1 MILVVGIL
9 FVLAGCA
16 GGTEQKVAAEQQI
29 AARQQ
34 VSSGTPALPAAA
46 GRQAAPPQVRVPAGK
61 FTYGTT
67 EEQFQSFVTHS
78 LINFPGMVEKLRKS
92 FVIPPR
98 EIDLPEFMIDQFE
111 VTNEQYREFV
121 AATGYEPANTRN
133 YLKLWTGRTSYPEW
147 AGTFPV
153 VWISQEDAQAYCK
166 WRGGRLPTEE
176 EWEKAAR
183 GTDGRMFP
191 WGNDYPSKET
201 TNFGFGSGR
210 AEPVGN
216 RADDKSPYLVY
227 DMGGN
232 VAEITGTTIQDG
244 KEGRVV
250 IRGGSFVGGGR
261 DASTYKRAITT
272 KALVR
277 AETVGCRCAGKP

>member
-1 MILVVGIL
+1 MILGIA
-9 FVLAGCA
+9 VLIVMAGCA
-16 GGTEQKVAAEQQI
+16 GGTEQKVAVERQAPSRSSTPAVGEQTS
-29 AARQQ
+29 ASPQ
-34 VSSGTPALPAAA
+34 VS
-46 GRQAAPPQVRVPAGK
+46 VPAGK
-61 FTYGTT
+61 FTFGTT

-78 LINFPGMVEKLRKS
+78 LVNFPGMVEKLRKT

-98 EIDLPEFMIDQFE
+98 QIDLPEFKIDQFE
-111 VTNEQYREFV
+111 VTNEQYRQFV
-121 AATGYEPANTRN
+121 AATGYQPADMTN
-133 YLKLWTGRTSYPEW
+133 YLKHWSSGTSYPSW

-191 WGNDYPSKET
+191 WGNQYPSRDT
-201 TNFGFGSGR
+201 TNFGFGTKR

-216 RADDKSPYLVY
+216 RTEDKSPYQVY

-232 VAEITGTTIQDG
+232 VAEITASTVKGGPAPLI
-244 KEGRVV
+244 V
-250 IRGGSFVGGGR
+250 IKGGSFMSGGR
-261 DASTYKRAITT
+261 GAAAYKRTLLPGVSVRNETT
-272 KALVR
+272 
-277 AETVGCRCAGKP
+277 GCRCVGK